1 MLGILATIVF
11 WLAVLNVP
19 LSLIAGEPGR
29 AIVAAVIA
37 LAIHGA
43 RKK

>member
-19 LSLIAGEPGR
+19 FSLLAGEPKR
-29 AIVAAVIA
+29 AMVAAVNSERY
-37 LAIHGA
+37 HGA
-43 RKK
+43 KKR

>member
-1 MLGILATIVF
+1 MLRILATIVF

-19 LSLIAGEPGR
+19 LSLLAGESGR

-43 RKK
+43 KKR